1 MLLAES
7 AARAKGQRHASVGW
21 VWTEGGG
28 WRKEKT
34 VIMEGVILGTLD
46 YV

>member
-7 AARAKGQRHASVGW
+7 AAPAKGQRHASVGW

-28 WRKEKT
+28 RRKKR
-34 VIMEGVILGTLD
+34 VIMEDVILGTSD
-46 YV
+46 YVG